1 MASLSTSVRVG
12 NCTVRPHAAK
22 AATDGHDAG
31 CPAVKLAGLTGGI
44 GSGKSTVGTLLAQ
57 RGAVIVDVD
66 LLSRELQQ
74 PGRPVFAAM
83 VGRWGDAIVRADGTL
98 DRQAVADIVFNDQDE
113 LAAIH
118 AMTNVPM
125 EEEIYARVSAHHD
138 SDRVVVLEAALFAG
152 GPKLYGI
159 TGLLVVDTPDELA
172 VARIVSGRG
181 MRESDARARL
191 ANQRPR
197 EERLRHADFV
207 IDNSGSP
214 AALAPHI
221 ERAWTW
227 LRALPDGVIERR
239 LPTPD
244 TT

>member
-1 MASLSTSVRVG
+1 
-12 NCTVRPHAAK
+12 
-22 AATDGHDAG
+22 
-31 CPAVKLAGLTGGI
+31 VKLAGLTGGI
-44 GSGKSTVGTLLAQ
+44 GSGKSTVGTLLAE

-74 PGRPVFAAM
+74 PGRPVFDAM
-83 VGRWGDAIVRADGTL
+83 VERWGEAIVRADGEL
-98 DRQAVADIVFNDQDE
+98 DRQAVADIVFNDQEE

-118 AMTNVPM
+118 AMTNEPM
-125 EEEIYARVSAHHD
+125 EEEIYTRVSAHHD
-138 SDRVVVLEAALFAG
+138 TDRVVVLEAALFAG

-159 TGLLVVDTPDELA
+159 TGLLVVDTPDESA

-181 MRESDARARL
+181 MREADARARL

-197 EERLRHADFV
+197 DERLRHADFV

-214 AALAPHI
+214 AALAPQI

-227 LRALPDGVIERR
+227 LRALPDSVVVRR
-239 LPTPD
+239 LPAPD